1 MFSINTNEH
10 LADNA
15 TEMDVDDNASADGLL
30 GSGASASSNKTSVS
44 QRSAGSLA
52 REQDFASEREK
63 FNAELNRVK
72 ERNRQEREDQEAAT
86 VAAAERVRQEQAEQ
100 QAVIANLQQQMAI
113 LQATQASSGAEEP
126 PPPD

>member
-15 TEMDVDDNASADGLL
+15 TEMDADDNASADGLL
-30 GSGASASSNKTSVS
+30 GSGASVSSNKTSVS
-44 QRSAGSLA
+44 QRSAGLLA

-86 VAAAERVRQEQAEQ
+86 VAAAERVRHEQAEQ
-100 QAVIANLQQQMAI
+100 QAVITNLQQQMAL
-113 LQATQASSGAEEP
+113 LQVTQASSGAEEP